1 MSGVGL
7 GHIVKLGSGP
17 WSPSFKICKLYE
29 KGLEL
34 MLLLKYTHP
43 HCSGLNF
50 SFPLPN
56 IGQIVF
62 FHAKNKMDFLPQNNT
77 FVQYP
82 KIYSYLKYWEINVLG
97 KIPKGISLHFSD
109 LIFEKQ
115 LLAIVQKRSFSVD
128 NEGLLSML
136 QNKQNAYLSSVL
148 QI

>member
-62 FHAKNKMDFLPQNNT
+62 FHAKNKNA
-77 FVQYP
+77 P
-82 KIYSYLKYWEINVLG
+82 KIILLCNTLKYTV
-97 KIPKGISLHFSD
+97 
-109 LIFEKQ
+109 
-115 LLAIVQKRSFSVD
+115 A
-128 NEGLLSML
+128 
-136 QNKQNAYLSSVL
+136 
-148 QI
+148 